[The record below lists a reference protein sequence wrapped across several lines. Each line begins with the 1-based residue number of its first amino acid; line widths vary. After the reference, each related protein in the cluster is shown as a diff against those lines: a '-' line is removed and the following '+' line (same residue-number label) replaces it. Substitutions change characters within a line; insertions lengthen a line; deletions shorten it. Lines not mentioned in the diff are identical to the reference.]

1 MTMNEQWRDN
11 RDEMLA
17 GEFLLFGL
25 LGKLLYNQPAQD
37 EIQALVDDEIFADAP
52 FAGEHPDVVAGL
64 ELLRR
69 WAGGWPGDAGSIMSD
84 LLTDWT
90 RLFAGGGLAPIAP
103 WESVYY
109 TEERVLFSEST
120 LDVRAWYR
128 RFGLEP
134 ANLYH
139 EPDDHIGLELL
150 FLAHLAHLGLA
161 ALEEGDEEA
170 LERAVQGQRDF
181 CRQHL
186 LVWAPTWCDQMVGL
200 AFTDYYRG
208 LALVVRGALVELARL
223 LDVEKARAL

>member
-1 MTMNEQWRDN
+1 MTLNEQWREN

-17 GEFLLFGL
+17 GEFLLFGM

-37 EIQALVDDEIFADAP
+37 EIAVLIEDEIFTDAP
-52 FAGEHPDVVAGL
+52 FASENPDVVAGL
-64 ELLRR
+64 AMLQQ
-69 WAGGWPGDAGSIMSD
+69 WAASYAEDAGAVFSD
-84 LLTDWT
+84 LQVDWT
-90 RLFAGGGLAPIAP
+90 RLFAGGGLVPIAP

-128 RFGLEP
+128 RFGLEL
-134 ANLYH
+134 ANLHH
-139 EPDDHIGLELL
+139 EPDDHIGLEML
-150 FLAHLAHLGLA
+150 FIAHLARLGLA

-186 LVWAPTWCDQMVGL
+186 LVWAPTWSEQMVIL
-200 AFTDYYRG
+200 AQTDFYRG
-208 LALVVRGALVELARL
+208 LALIVRGALTELARL
-223 LDVEKARAL
+223 LDVEKARSL

>member
-1 MTMNEQWRDN
+1 MTMDEQWRDN

-25 LGKLLYNQPAQD
+25 LGKLLYSQPAQD
-37 EIQALVDDEIFADAP
+37 EIQALVDDEIFADTP
-52 FAGEHPDVVAGL
+52 FAGENSDVVAGL
-64 ELLRR
+64 ALLQQ
-69 WAGGWPGDAGSIMSD
+69 WAASYAEDASAALGD
-84 LLTDWT
+84 LRVDWT

-109 TEERVLFSEST
+109 TEERTLFSEST

-134 ANLYH
+134 ANLHH

-150 FLAHLAHLGLA
+150 FIAHLARLGLA
-161 ALEEGDEEA
+161 ALEEGDKEA
-170 LERAVQGQRDF
+170 LERAIQGQRDF

-186 LVWAPTWCDQMVGL
+186 LVWAPTWSEQMVML
-200 AFTDYYRG
+200 AHTDFYRG
-208 LALVVRGALVELARL
+208 LALVVRGALAELARL
-223 LDVEKARAL
+223 LDVEKVRAL